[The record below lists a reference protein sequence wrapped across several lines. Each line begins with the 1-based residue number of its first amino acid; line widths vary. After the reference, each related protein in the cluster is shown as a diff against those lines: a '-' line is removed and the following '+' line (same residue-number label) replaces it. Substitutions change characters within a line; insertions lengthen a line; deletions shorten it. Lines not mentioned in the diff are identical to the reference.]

1 MRIKYFI
8 TKSAKIILTTIILLI
23 ASIIFCSGEPEVHAA
38 EIDDTDIVLSGD
50 EGITKDTDQQNIEL
64 PPSSEGNIPAAPGS
78 ADEELSSDSKAV
90 EENMNVPEAADESK
104 SESGSESE
112 SESKLELDSES
123 ATNTG
128 TEEQLDSEGS
138 INSNEP
144 ADSEEP
150 INSEEPL
157 IEPDAEL
164 TASSGEEVLS
174 DQVLLLSAFAA
185 KKVERKD
192 GVYIIDNV
200 PYVYDNA
207 GNLVKNAW

>member
-1 MRIKYFI
+1 MYTN
-8 TKSAKIILTTIILLI
+8 TKTNVFNRYVICIVLLI
-23 ASIIFCSGEPEVHAA
+23 ASIIICTGGSEVNAA

-50 EGITKDTDQQNIEL
+50 EGITEDTDQENIEL
-64 PPSSEGNIPAAPGS
+64 PPFSEGNIPAAPGS
-78 ADEELSSDSKAV
+78 ADEELFSDSKTV
-90 EENMNVPEAADESK
+90 EENMNASEAADESK

-112 SESKLELDSES
+112 LKSESES
-123 ATNTG
+123 ATNAG
-128 TEEQLDSEGS
+128 TEEQVDSENP
-138 INSNEP
+138 IDSNEP

-157 IEPDAEL
+157 IEPAAEL
-164 TASSGEEVLS
+164 TASSAEEVLS